1 MEETPWGFKSPLAHW
16 GGPPTVIRGTSAP
29 LRPASPALHPPP
41 RAPDPVRPPGDDVRI
56 LVTGATG
63 FIGREVARQLAAD
76 GARPRLM
83 VRRPTRAGLLADVDA
98 EVVHGDLTVPETLP
112 RAVAGCDAIIHLGG
126 RATFEPAR
134 RLEST
139 FVHGTRALAAA
150 AAAAGVRR
158 FVFGS
163 SLLVHGPSEDAIV
176 ADTPPDPAIDYG
188 RVKLRIEQELAARGD
203 LSVASIRLPHVY
215 GAGDQLFANVR
226 RGVLLLPGR
235 ADHPF
240 SHLHVH
246 DAARVL
252 IAAARGVWEGA
263 CGIGDRDPADWSRF
277 LGVLQHH
284 LPGLVVVRMPAPLA
298 IAGTALMRTV
308 RSRLRTPDIFTPDT
322 VRAWNMPLWVDPDLL
337 WDELGLRPE
346 VPDVTVGIPRTLDDL
361 VDREWRHPVRDRRR
375 V

>member
-1 MEETPWGFKSPLAHW
+1 
-16 GGPPTVIRGTSAP
+16 
-29 LRPASPALHPPP
+29 
-41 RAPDPVRPPGDDVRI
+41 VRI

-63 FIGREVARQLAAD
+63 FIGREVARRLSAE

-83 VRRPTRAGLLADVDA
+83 VRRPTRASVLAGLDV
-98 EVVHGDLTVPETLP
+98 EVVHADLTVPESLP
-112 RAVAGCDAIIHLGG
+112 HAVAGCDAVIHLGG

-134 RLEST
+134 RLEPT
-139 FVHGTRALAAA
+139 FVAGTRALADA

-163 SLLVHGPSEDAIV
+163 SLLVHAPSAEAV
-176 ADTPPDPAIDYG
+176 TAATEPAPAIDYG
-188 RVKLRIEQELAARGD
+188 RVKLRMERELAARGD

-215 GAGDQLFANVR
+215 GPGDQLFANVR
-226 RGVLLLPGR
+226 RGVLILPGR

-252 IAAARGVWEGA
+252 VAAARSDWVGA
-263 CGIGDRDPADWSRF
+263 RGIADRDPADWSRF
-277 LGVLQHH
+277 LAVLQRH
-284 LPGLVVVRMPAPLA
+284 LPRLVVVRLPAPAALA
-298 IAGTALMRTV
+298 GPALMRLV
-308 RSRLRTPDIFTPDT
+308 RSHLRTPDIFTPDT
-322 VRAWNMPLWVDPDLL
+322 VRAWNMALWADPELL
-337 WDELGLRPE
+337 WGELGLVPE
-346 VPDVTVGIPRTLDDL
+346 VPDVTVGIPRTLDAL

>member
-1 MEETPWGFKSPLAHW
+1 M
-16 GGPPTVIRGTSAP
+16 
-29 LRPASPALHPPP
+29 
-41 RAPDPVRPPGDDVRI
+41 RI

-63 FIGREVARQLAAD
+63 FIGREVARLLSAE

-83 VRRPTRAGLLADVDA
+83 VRRPTRSRLLDEVDA
-98 EVVHGDLTVPETLP
+98 EVVHGDLTVPESLP
-112 RAVAGCDAIIHLGG
+112 HAVAGCDAIIHLGG

-134 RLEST
+134 RLEPT
-139 FVHGTRALAAA
+139 FVAGTRALADA

-163 SLLVHGPSEDAIV
+163 SLLVHGPSEAAIT
-176 ADTPPDPAIDYG
+176 ADTPPAPAIDYG
-188 RVKLRIEQELAARGD
+188 RVKLRMERELAARGD
-203 LSVASIRLPHVY
+203 LSVASVRLPHVY

-226 RGVLLLPGR
+226 RGVLVLPGR
-235 ADHPF
+235 ADNPF

-252 IAAARGVWEGA
+252 IAAARSTWEGA
-263 CGIGDRDPADWSRF
+263 CGIGDRDPADWGRF
-277 LGVLQHH
+277 LGVLRRH
-284 LPGLVVVRMPAPLA
+284 LPGLVVVRIPAPLA
-298 IAGTALMRTV
+298 LAGTALMRVV

-322 VRAWNMPLWVDPDLL
+322 VRAWNMPLWADPELL
-337 WDELGLRPE
+337 WDELGLAPE
-346 VPDVTVGIPRTLDDL
+346 VPDITVGIPRTLDDL